1 MAVIET
7 DFVAPPV
14 DTGPDPNRFRAL
26 AVIAIAQLMIV
37 LDATVVTIA
46 LPSAQK
52 ALHLSVNDRQWVLT
66 AYTLA
71 FGGLLLLGGRIADY
85 LGRKRMFVLSLLGFA
100 GASALGGLA
109 QDPAMLFA
117 ARAVQGAMAAVMA
130 PSALSLIQVTFTE
143 PKERARAFG
152 VFGGISG
159 GGAAIG
165 LILGGLLTQYVS
177 WRWTLLINVPI
188 AIGAALFATRL
199 VKESRAEHRSTYDIP
214 GGLTSTLGLLALVY
228 GFTKAETDHWGSA
241 TTLSFVTIGVVL
253 LVVFAL
259 IEWRTPNPLLPL
271 RVLAD
276 RNRSG
281 SFGSTLLLGIGLFAT
296 FLFLTY
302 FFQQILGYSAV
313 KTGFAFLPFSVG
325 IVAGATIASQL
336 LPRIGPRPL
345 IVSGLLLGTIGL
357 VVFAQVGT
365 QASYLTQLLPAELM
379 TSLGVGTA
387 FVPLSSTA
395 LIGVEP
401 SDAGVASALVNT
413 AQQTGGTLGVAFLNT
428 VAAAATTT
436 YLAAHHGGAAPVA
449 AATVHGYT
457 VGFSISAGLVGGAA
471 VLALL
476 LLRAQRSDLSDDMAL
491 AMA

>member
-1 MAVIET
+1 MAVT
-7 DFVAPPV
+7 DSQLVAPPV
-14 DTGPDPNRFRAL
+14 DSGPDPNRFKAL

-52 ALHLSVNDRQWVLT
+52 ALHLSVNDRQWVFT

-109 QDPAMLFA
+109 RDPAMLFA
-117 ARAVQGAMAAVMA
+117 ARALQGAMAAVMA
-130 PSALSLIQVTFTE
+130 PAALSLIQVTFTE
-143 PKERARAFG
+143 AKERARAFG

-199 VKESRAEHRSTYDIP
+199 VTESRAERRSSYDIP
-214 GGLTSTLGLLALVY
+214 GAVTSTLGLLALVY
-228 GFTKAETDHWGSA
+228 GFTKAETDHWGSP
-241 TTLSFVTIGVVL
+241 TTLAFVLVGVAL
-253 LVVFAL
+253 LAVFTL
-259 IEWRTPNPLLPL
+259 IESRTPNPLLPL
-271 RVLAD
+271 RVVLD
-276 RNRSG
+276 RNRGG
-281 SFGSTLLLGIGLFAT
+281 SFLSMLLLGIGLFAT

-302 FFQQILGYSAV
+302 YFQEILGYSAI

-325 IVAGATIASQL
+325 IVAGAAIASQL

-345 IVSGLLLGTIGL
+345 IVGGLLLAAGGL
-357 VVFAQVGT
+357 VMFTQVGT
-365 QASYLTQLLPAELM
+365 QAAYLSQLLPAQLM
-379 TSLGVGTA
+379 TSLGVGAA
-387 FVPLSSTA
+387 FVALSSTA

-401 SDAGVASALVNT
+401 NDAGVASALVNT
-413 AQQTGGTLGVAFLNT
+413 AQQTGGSLGVAFLNT
-428 VAAAATTT
+428 VAASATTT
-436 YLAAHHGGAAPVA
+436 YLLNHHAGGSA
-449 AATVHGYT
+449 AAAAAVHGYT
-457 VGFSISAGLVGGAA
+457 IAFSISAGLIGGAA

-476 LLRAQRSDLSDDMAL
+476 LLSANRSDVAGEMVL
-491 AMA
+491 ATA

>member
-1 MAVIET
+1 MALTET
-7 DFVAPPV
+7 EFVAPLV
-14 DTGPDPNRFRAL
+14 DAGPDPNRFRAL

-52 ALHLSVNDRQWVLT
+52 ALGLSVNDRQWVLT

-85 LGRKRMFVLSLLGFA
+85 MGRKRMFVLSLLGFA
-100 GASALGGLA
+100 GTSALGGLA
-109 QDPAMLFA
+109 QNAAMLFG
-117 ARAVQGAMAAVMA
+117 ARALQGAMAAVMA

-159 GGAAIG
+159 GGAALG

-188 AIGAALFATRL
+188 AMVAALFATRL
-199 VKESRAEHRSTYDIP
+199 VRESRAEHRSTYDVP
-214 GGLTSTLGLLALVY
+214 GAITSTLGLLALVY
-228 GFTKAETDHWGSA
+228 GFTKAETDHWGSG
-241 TTLSFVTIGVVL
+241 TTLMFVSVGVVL

-259 IEWRTPNPLLPL
+259 IEWRTSNPLLPL
-271 RVLAD
+271 RVVAD
-276 RNRSG
+276 RNRGG
-281 SFGSTLLLGIGLFAT
+281 SFVSMLLLGIGLFGT

-302 FFQQILGYSAV
+302 YFQQILGYSAV

-325 IVAGATIASQL
+325 IVLGATIASQL

-345 IVSGLLLGTIGL
+345 IVGGL
-357 VVFAQVGT
+357 VLATGGMLLFSQIGT
-365 QASYLTQLLPAELM
+365 SVSYLTQLLPAEM
-379 TSLGVGTA
+379 MVSLGVGTA

-401 SDAGVASALVNT
+401 KDAGVASALVNT
-413 AQQTGGTLGVAFLNT
+413 AQQTGGSLGVAFLNT
-428 VAAAATTT
+428 VAAAATTN
-436 YLAAHHGGAAPVA
+436 YLATHHGSGSVSA
-449 AATVHGYT
+449 AAVHGYT
-457 VGFSISAGLVGGAA
+457 VGFSISAGLLGVAA
-471 VLALL
+471 VMALV
-476 LLRAQRSDLSDDMAL
+476 LLRANRRDVSEDVAL

>member
-7 DFVAPPV
+7 EFAAPTVEP
-14 DTGPDPNRFRAL
+14 GPDPKRFWAL
-26 AVIAIAQLMIV
+26 AVIAVAQLMIV

-52 ALHLSVNDRQWVLT
+52 ALHLSVNDRQWVFT
-66 AYTLA
+66 AYTLT

-109 QDPAMLFA
+109 RDPAMLFG
-117 ARAVQGAMAAVMA
+117 ARALQGAMAAVMA

-143 PKERARAFG
+143 AKERARAFG

-188 AIGAALFATRL
+188 AIGAAFFATRL
-199 VKESRAEHRSTYDIP
+199 VNESRAERRSSYDIP
-214 GGLTSTLGLLALVY
+214 GALTSTLGLLALVY
-228 GFTKAETDHWGSA
+228 GFTKAETDRWGSA
-241 TTLSFVTIGVVL
+241 TTLSFVTVGVAL
-253 LVVFAL
+253 LIVFSL
-259 IEWRTPNPLLPL
+259 IEWRSANPLLPL
-271 RVLAD
+271 RVVAD
-276 RNRSG
+276 RNRGG
-281 SFGSTLLLGIGLFAT
+281 SFLSMLLLGIGLFAT

-302 FFQQILGYSAV
+302 YFQQVLGYSAI
-313 KTGFAFLPFSVG
+313 KAGFAFLPFSVG

-345 IVSGLLLGTIGL
+345 IVGGLLLGAAGL
-357 VVFAQVGT
+357 VVFTQVGT
-365 QASYLTQLLPAELM
+365 EGAYLSQLLPAELM

-395 LIGVEP
+395 LIGVDP
-401 SDAGVASALVNT
+401 GDAGVASALVNT
-413 AQQTGGTLGVAFLNT
+413 AQQTGGSLGVAFLNT
-428 VAAAATTT
+428 VAAAATTN
-436 YLAAHHGGAAPVA
+436 YLAAHHGGASA
-449 AATVHGYT
+449 AATAAVHGYT
-457 VGFSISAGLVGGAA
+457 VAFSISAGLIGGAA
-471 VLALL
+471 VLAFL
-476 LLRAQRSDLSDDMAL
+476 LLRARRSDLSADMAL
-491 AMA
+491 AVA

>member
-1 MAVIET
+1 MAVIEA
-7 DFVAPPV
+7 DFVAPPP
-14 DTGPDPNRFRAL
+14 DTGADPNRFRAL

-109 QDPAMLFA
+109 EDPTMLFA
-117 ARAVQGAMAAVMA
+117 ARALQGAMAAVMA

-199 VKESRAEHRSTYDIP
+199 VRESRADRRSTYDIP

-241 TTLSFVTIGVVL
+241 TTLTFVTVGVAL
-253 LVVFAL
+253 LIVFAL
-259 IEWRTPNPLLPL
+259 IEWRTRNPLLPL

-281 SFGSTLLLGIGLFAT
+281 SFLSTLLLGIGLFAT

-302 FFQQILGYSAV
+302 YFQQILGYSAV

-345 IVSGLLLGTIGL
+345 IVGGLLLAAVGL
-357 VVFAQVGT
+357 VLFAHVGIDT
-365 QASYLTQLLPAELM
+365 SYLTQLLPAELL

-428 VAAAATTT
+428 VAAAATTN
-436 YLAAHHGGAAPVA
+436 YLAAHHGGGSVSA
-449 AATVHGYT
+449 AAAVHGYT
-457 VGFSISAGLVGGAA
+457 VGFSTGAGLLTGAA
-471 VLALL
+471 VLGLL
-476 LLRAQRSDLSDDMAL
+476 LLRAHRNDLSDEAL
-491 AMA
+491 ALA